1 MYTLKGFFQFS
12 GLFNNQLDQVAP
24 FGELSEDSKSYGKDK
39 LVYTNGQVSPETSLV
54 VFHTVKDGARVT
66 VPVNVSNT
74 ALTIGAFL
82 LARARTG
89 QIGSDAFVLRQ
100 QLNAEFGTKATNFQT
115 GAILSGDGLRLPEWI
130 SYTDSSSGLGTN
142 TITIWLADQSFLGQY
157 DEFDIQVI
165 TPILPLND
173 FFLDPTV
180 VKRKLAAYDLVAK
193 TDEAQ
198 AKRGKYPFT
207 KIQTLRYDY
216 VNPVDAKDLTSS
228 YWIVLIYGQAGN
240 NPDLIREAIV
250 AEILKNSTHSRD
262 EWAVIL
268 PDLFRTTEF
277 IFTPFWNNY
286 SVPNHEFQAGI
297 YSPVI
302 DPREMLKLIK
312 RTARGTGYTDAYVT
326 NRYELSVNLYKSIA
340 FGVVGNPNNRD
351 SITQFSDKWPQYM
364 VVSNGNP
371 DGDRM
376 SPDTAEWTALF
387 SRLLVAA
394 ETMTMFTPVPQG
406 LARVQRDGIVFA
418 SGYYKNINYLV
429 ASKPS
434 LASL

>member
-39 LVYTNGQVSPETSLV
+39 LVYTNGTVSAETSLV
-54 VFHTVKDGARVT
+54 VFHTVKDSARIVVPVT
-66 VPVNVSNT
+66 VSNN
-74 ALTIGAFL
+74 ALTIGAFI
-82 LARARTG
+82 LARARAG
-89 QIGSDAFVLRQ
+89 QIGADAYVLRQ
-100 QLNAEFGTKATNFQT
+100 QLNAEFVNKATDFQT
-115 GAILSGDGLRLPEWI
+115 GAILTGDGLRMPEWI
-130 SYTDSSSGLGTN
+130 SYKDSSAGLGDN
-142 TITIWLADQSFLGQY
+142 LITIWLADQSFLNQY
-157 DEFDIQVI
+157 DEFEIEVI
-165 TPILPLND
+165 APILPLND
-173 FFLDPTV
+173 FFLDPLV
-180 VKRKLAAYDLVAK
+180 VKQKLAAYDLVTK

-207 KIQTLRYDY
+207 KIQTMRYDY
-216 VNPVDAKDLTSS
+216 NNPVDATDLTPS

-250 AEILKNSTHSRD
+250 KEVLENSTHTRD

-286 SVPNHEFQAGI
+286 SIPNHEFQAGI
-297 YSPVI
+297 YSPII
-302 DPREMLKLIK
+302 DPREMLALIK
-312 RTARGTGYTDAYVT
+312 RTARGTNYTDVYVT
-326 NRYELSVNLYKSIA
+326 NRYELSVNIYKSIA
-340 FGVVGNPNNRD
+340 FGVVGNPDNRD
-351 SITQFSDKWPQYM
+351 GITQFSDKWPQYM
-364 VVSNGNP
+364 VVSNDNP

-376 SPDTAEWTALF
+376 SAETAEWNALF

-394 ETMTMFTPVPQG
+394 EEMTMYTAVPQG
-406 LARVQRDGIVFA
+406 LARVQRDGIVYA
-418 SGYYKNINYLV
+418 SGYYKNVNYLV